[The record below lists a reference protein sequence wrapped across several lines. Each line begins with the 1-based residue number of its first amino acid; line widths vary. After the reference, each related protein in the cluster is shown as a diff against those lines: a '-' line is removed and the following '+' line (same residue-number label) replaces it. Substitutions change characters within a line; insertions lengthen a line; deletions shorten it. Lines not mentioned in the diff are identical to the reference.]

1 MISIVVPIYNVE
13 KYICQC
19 VDSII
24 SSKYDNIEIILV
36 DDGSVDKCPK
46 ICDDYA
52 LKDNRI
58 KVIHKANG
66 GLISA
71 RKAGVNVSHG
81 EYVTFVDGDDFVH
94 QNMYEDV
101 AKSIEKHNSDVVICD
116 FYYDYGNRKDVSQQI
131 CIEEFY
137 DKTKLVNEIYPKMLF
152 DGNYYSFGIAPNCW
166 SKVFKKDLLVK
177 YLMEVDDSTKMGE
190 DASFTYPILLDA
202 NSISYVN
209 KPLYYYR
216 ILPQSM
222 SRGYDKNLN
231 EIIFN
236 AYYTIKKCANNDFDI
251 SSQLAYYM
259 VYLANFV
266 VRNQIKSNDKSKTNN
281 FVKQLL
287 ANIDLINS
295 AKKLEV
301 CKLPIHTKIFV
312 CGLRCKSKIVIKIY
326 MAILKKIIRLK
337 V

>member
-24 SSKYDNIEIILV
+24 AQSYADIEIILV

-52 LKDNRI
+52 LKDSRI
-58 KVIHKANG
+58 KVIHKENG

-71 RKAGVNVSHG
+71 RKAGVNASNG

-94 QNMYEDV
+94 QNMYECV
-101 AKSIEKHNSDVVICD
+101 AKSIAEHNPDVVVCD
-116 FYYDYGNRKDVSQQI
+116 FYYNYYDKKDVSEQI
-131 CIEEFY
+131 CTEEFY
-137 DKTKLVNEIYPKMLF
+137 DKVKLVNEIYPKMLF

-177 YLMEVDDSTKMGE
+177 HLMKVDDRTKMGE

-202 NSISYVN
+202 NSVSYVN

-222 SRGYDKNLN
+222 SRGYDKNLDK
-231 EIIFN
+231 IIFN
-236 AYYTIKKCANNDFDI
+236 AYYAIKKCSTECFDI
-251 SSQLAYYM
+251 ASQLAYYM

-266 VRNQIKSNDKSKTNN
+266 VRNEIKSNEKSKTNT
-281 FVKQLL
+281 FVNWLF
-287 ANIDLINS
+287 ANMDLIDS
-295 AKKLEV
+295 AKKVEV
-301 CKLPIHTKIFV
+301 SKLPLHTKIFV
-312 CGLRCKSKIVIKIY
+312 YGLKYKSKTVMKMY
-326 MAILKKIIRLK
+326 MALLKNFIKRK